1 MRRSVSS
8 FVCSHKHRT
17 PAKLSPARLRR
28 LLAVLASTVW
38 PVWALAGATSGDLP
52 WNNFLDK
59 LQENITGPTATALI
73 FIAIAGA
80 LVVWSMSDD
89 HRGLI
94 RFGKALG
101 ALATL
106 AAIGTLL
113 TTLGIGGATV

>member
-8 FVCSHKHRT
+8 FVRSLEQISPPK
-17 PAKLSPARLRR
+17 ASPAHLRR
-28 LLAVLASTVW
+28 LLALLAAGAW
-38 PVWALAGATSGDLP
+38 PVWVLAGTTSGDLP

-59 LQENITGPTATALI
+59 LQDNITGPTATALI

-101 ALATL
+101 ALAIL
-106 AAIGTLL
+106 AGLATLL
-113 TTLGIGGATV
+113 TTLNITGATV

>member
-1 MRRSVSS
+1 MKRVSPS
-8 FVCSHKHRT
+8 FVWTSDLTTRSTPT
-17 PAKLSPARLRR
+17 PARR
-28 LLAVLASTVW
+28 RRPLIVLAAAAW
-38 PVWALAGATSGDLP
+38 PVWAWASGTSGDLP

-59 LQENITGPTATALI
+59 LQANITGPTATALI

-106 AAIGTLL
+106 AALGALL
-113 TTLGIGGATV
+113 GVLGISGATV

>member
-1 MRRSVSS
+1 MKSILSS
-8 FVCSHKHRT
+8 FVCSSEHKLPTTSSSAYSRW
-17 PAKLSPARLRR
+17 
-28 LLAVLASTVW
+28 LLAVLAGLAW
-38 PVWALAGATSGDLP
+38 PVWAWASGTSGDLP

-106 AAIGTLL
+106 AALGALL
-113 TTLGIGGATV
+113 GVLGISGATV